1 MRRDVETRAS
11 LQVLIA
17 DCQFPGKGSI
27 MAKAYHIR
35 CLLGCLACAWVA
47 GTGLLGSAIAQAVPY
62 PLPPGYLGSYDQG
75 FDTMAPRV
83 GSKYT
88 LTPSSQLTPI
98 CYDELRIAQVN
109 NPPQNAQGFMAGCIT
124 AARHAMGIYYRCD
137 RDDPV
142 CARRP

>member
-1 MRRDVETRAS
+1 
-11 LQVLIA
+11 
-17 DCQFPGKGSI
+17 
-27 MAKAYHIR
+27 MAKAYHIH

-47 GTGLLGSAIAQAVPY
+47 GTGLLGSAVAQAAPY

-75 FDTMAPRV
+75 YDTIAPKV

-88 LTPSSQLTPI
+88 LTPSSQLTPT
-98 CYDELRIAQVN
+98 CYDELRIAQVD
-109 NPPQNAQGFMAGCIT
+109 NPPQNAQGFLAGCIT
-124 AARHAMGIYYRCD
+124 AARHAIGIYYPCD